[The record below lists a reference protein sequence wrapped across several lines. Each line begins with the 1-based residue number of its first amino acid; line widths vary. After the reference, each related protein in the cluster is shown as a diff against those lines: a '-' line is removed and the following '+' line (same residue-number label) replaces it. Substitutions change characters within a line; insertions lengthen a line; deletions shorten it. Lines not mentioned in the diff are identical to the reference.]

1 MADKLTVN
9 YDDERFGRVE
19 ADKQQAMTELE
30 QTYGGMISDTDNYY
44 QAQIDASKQW
54 ADTQAKL
61 QQEQTDFA
69 IEQVEQQKDQAHKD
83 YLKEQS
89 GSYVDWQKQ
98 SNQYGA
104 NAEAMAAQGMQNTG
118 FSESSQVAM
127 YTAYQNRVA
136 VARDS
141 YNRAVLNYDNAIK
154 DARLQNSAALAEIA
168 ITALKEQL
176 QLSLEGFQYKNQLVL
191 DKSNQK
197 INLDNQYYNRYLD
210 VLNQINTENAQ
221 AEQIRQFNQEYEL
234 KQKEYNEGI
243 RQFNEEIA
251 RLKAKDKQEYEM
263 DIQNLELQ
271 KKKLEE
277 EQRQFNLEYELA
289 LAKASGSG
297 GGSGN
302 LYNLEGEPEKEE
314 PVTGNTTGTSYH
326 GVNGLTADQMREQ
339 YNYNQAVD
347 TINKVSSMGAS
358 QNQIMA
364 EINNGLKN
372 GALTSAQA
380 KKLKE
385 LYGTR

>member
-9 YDDERFGRVE
+9 YDDERFGKVE

-141 YNRAVLNYDNAIK
+141 YNRAILNYDNAIK

-191 DKSNQK
+191 DKANQK

-210 VLNQINTENAQ
+210 VLNQINTENAM
-221 AEQIRQFNQEYEL
+221 AEEIRQ
-234 KQKEYNEGI
+234 YNESMAFE
-243 RQFNEEIA
+243 REQFEWQ
-251 RLKAKDKQEYEM
+251 KAK
-263 DIQNLELQ
+263 
-271 KKKLEE
+271 
-277 EQRQFNLEYELA
+277 
-289 LAKASGSG
+289 SGSGG

-302 LYNLEGEPEKEE
+302 LYNLNGEPEKEE

-326 GVNGLTADQMREQ
+326 GIDRDTADYLQQKED
-339 YNYNQAVD
+339 YKTATSIV
-347 TINKVSSMGAS
+347 KEVSAMGGS
-358 QNQIMA
+358 HYQIMA
-364 EINNGLKN
+364 EINNMEKN
-372 GALTSAQA
+372 GSITSAQA
-380 KKLKE
+380 NQLKKQYASK
-385 LYGTR
+385 

>member
-9 YDDERFGRVE
+9 YDDERFGKVE

-30 QTYGGMISDTDNYY
+30 QTYGGMISDTDNFY

-61 QQEQTDFA
+61 QKEQTDFA

-89 GSYVDWQKQ
+89 GAYVDWQKQ

-141 YNRAVLNYDNAIK
+141 YNRAILNYDNAIK

-191 DKSNQK
+191 DKANQK
-197 INLDNQYYNRYLD
+197 LNLDNQYYNRYLD
-210 VLNQINTENAQ
+210 VLNQINAENAM
-221 AEQIRQFNQEYEL
+221 AEEIRQ
-234 KQKEYNEGI
+234 YNESMAFE
-243 RQFNEEIA
+243 REQFEWN
-251 RLKAKDKQEYEM
+251 KAK
-263 DIQNLELQ
+263 
-271 KKKLEE
+271 
-277 EQRQFNLEYELA
+277 
-289 LAKASGSG
+289 SGSG
-297 GGSGN
+297 GGGGGSQYVLGT
-302 LYNLEGEPEKEE
+302 EPETK
-314 PVTGNTTGTSYH
+314 PVTGNATGTSYH